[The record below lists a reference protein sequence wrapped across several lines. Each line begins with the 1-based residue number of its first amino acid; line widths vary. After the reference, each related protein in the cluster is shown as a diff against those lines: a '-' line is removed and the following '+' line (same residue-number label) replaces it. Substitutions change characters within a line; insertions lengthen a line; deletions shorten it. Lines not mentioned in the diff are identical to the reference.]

1 MADDG
6 PWQAVQQINRAWR
19 TGDASGIA
27 ELFHPDAVIVH
38 PGFEGR
44 SEGRDECVQSYVEFA
59 GQATVR
65 SLDEYGT
72 AVDMVGDTAVVTYGF
87 TIDYD
92 LDDQPYTDRGTDLYV
107 LARTG
112 DGRWQAIWRT
122 LVMDEG

>member
-6 PWQAVQQINRAWR
+6 PWQAVQSINRAWR
-19 TGDASGIA
+19 TGDARGIA

-72 AVDMVGDTAVVTYGF
+72 AVDVVADTAVVTYG
-87 TIDYD
+87 
-92 LDDQPYTDRGTDLYV
+92 
-107 LARTG
+107 
-112 DGRWQAIWRT
+112 
-122 LVMDEG
+122 